1 MQCILCLLGLSLE
14 KFILMY
20 LLVERYQTL
29 AECLVVGDLDD
40 LLVGPVDLSGDW
52 VRRSYL

>member
-1 MQCILCLLGLSLE
+1 
-14 KFILMY
+14 MY
-20 LLVERYQTL
+20 LLVERYQAL

-40 LLVGPVDLSGDW
+40 LLVGSVDLSGDW